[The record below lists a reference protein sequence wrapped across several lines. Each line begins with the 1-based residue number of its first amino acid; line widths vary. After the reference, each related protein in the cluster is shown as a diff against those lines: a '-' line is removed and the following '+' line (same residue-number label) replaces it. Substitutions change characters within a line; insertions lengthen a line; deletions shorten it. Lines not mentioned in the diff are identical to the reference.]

1 MMKSAARQRPEPP
14 REAGRPRWSTAES
27 GDSGRGRSAASVS
40 STITQPCCCA
50 AVALFKVSAL
60 SVELNLV
67 VVALKGLP
75 VYGVIA

>member
-40 STITQPCCCA
+40 SIPQPCCCA